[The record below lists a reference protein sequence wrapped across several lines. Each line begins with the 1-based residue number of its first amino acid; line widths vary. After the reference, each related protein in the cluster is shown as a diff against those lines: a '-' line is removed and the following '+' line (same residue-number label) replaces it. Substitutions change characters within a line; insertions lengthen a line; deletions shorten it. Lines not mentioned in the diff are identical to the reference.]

1 MLQLQ
6 ITNHAVERYRER
18 VLNCSERQPSDVQ
31 LRDVIAK
38 QIAFWGWDRLRGM
51 IWWVKCGYPYR
62 VTRRGAF
69 YPIAPTHSFIVV
81 DGVVV
86 TTLGYGMDCPPE
98 KQKVFA
104 RKARERRLDRLA
116 EAYALRDQISNRI

>member
-1 MLQLQ
+1 M
-6 ITNHAVERYRER
+6 ISDHAVERYRER
-18 VLNCSERQPSDVQ
+18 VLHCCERQPSATQ
-31 LRDVIAK
+31 LRGVIAI
-38 QIAFWGWDRLRGM
+38 QIDFWGWDQLRGM
-51 IWWVKCGYPYR
+51 IWWVKCGFPYR

-69 YPIAPTHSFIVV
+69 YPKAPTHSFIVV

-104 RKARERRLDRLA
+104 RRARERRNGKLA
-116 EAYALRDQISNRI
+116 EAYALRDQISDIT